1 MVDPVI
7 KKSSL
12 HNDEIEQY
20 SFDADKD
27 SDALY
32 NMSKEEY
39 KKVKEK
45 LKSIIT
51 PLSEEDAMKAI
62 LNNKDKI
69 Q

>member
-12 HNDEIEQY
+12 HKNEIEQY
-20 SFDADKD
+20 SFDTDKD

-32 NMSKEEY
+32 NMSKEEH

-62 LNNKDKI
+62 LNNKDKF